1 MGNATI
7 IDVAKH
13 AGVSIKTVSR
23 VINNVKTVKPQIR
36 ERVTRAIEK
45 LDYHPNPSARG
56 LGGNRSYLLGLLY
69 DVSCGYY
76 ATSVLAGAT
85 ERSRAAKYQIVMQ
98 SCDYNAPTL
107 ADDLARNI
115 RQSRVDGVMIT
126 PPLSDLSSVSD
137 VLESH
142 HIPFVRIAP
151 GKHADIDRSV
161 FTNDRE
167 SCASMTEQ
175 LASLG
180 HQRISF
186 IIGNPDHAAVMDR
199 YRGYLDGL
207 RACGLRLDKTLV
219 VQGYNSHAS
228 GVQCARKLLNVAVS
242 KRPTA
247 IFASNDEMAA
257 GALSVAHSMG
267 LGVPEDVSVVGFDDS
282 PLASQVWPALTTIRQ
297 PISDMAA
304 EAAEL
309 LLSNLR
315 GEPSESPKHM
325 LPSTLTFRQST
336 GPAPNR
342 VRPQVGT
349 SAEGRKVKTSA

>member
-1 MGNATI
+1 
-7 IDVAKH
+7 
-13 AGVSIKTVSR
+13 
-23 VINNVKTVKPQIR
+23 
-36 ERVTRAIEK
+36 
-45 LDYHPNPSARG
+45 
-56 LGGNRSYLLGLLY
+56 
-69 DVSCGYY
+69 
-76 ATSVLAGAT
+76 
-85 ERSRAAKYQIVMQ
+85 MQ
-98 SCDYNAPTL
+98 SCDYNSPTL

-126 PPLSDLSSVSD
+126 PPLSDLGSVGD

-142 HIPFVRIAP
+142 SIPFVRIAP
-151 GKHADIDRSV
+151 GKHADTFRSV

-207 RACGLRLDKTLV
+207 RACALRLDKTLV

-228 GVQCARKLLNVAVS
+228 GVQCARKLLNVAPA

-304 EAAEL
+304 EAADL
-309 LLSNLR
+309 LLCTLR
-315 GEPSESPKHM
+315 GEPAENSRHM

-342 VRPQVGT
+342 ARPQVG
-349 SAEGRKVKTSA
+349 AGEGRGLRRA

>member
-1 MGNATI
+1 MA
-7 IDVAKH
+7 
-13 AGVSIKTVSR
+13 
-23 VINNVKTVKPQIR
+23 
-36 ERVTRAIEK
+36 RAIEK

-98 SCDYNAPTL
+98 SCDYNSPTL
-107 ADDLARNI
+107 ADDLTKTI
-115 RQSRVDGVMIT
+115 RQSRVDGVMVT
-126 PPLSDLSSVSD
+126 PPLADLGSVIE

-142 HIPFVRIAP
+142 TIPFVRIAP
-151 GKHADIDRSV
+151 GKHTDTYRTVCTD
-161 FTNDRE
+161 DRE

-180 HQRISF
+180 HQRIAF

-207 RACGLRLDKTLV
+207 RACALRLDKTLV

-228 GVQCARKLLNVAVS
+228 GVQCARKLLNVPAA

-309 LLSNLR
+309 LLRTLR
-315 GEPSESPKHM
+315 GEPADNTKHM

-342 VRPQVGT
+342 ARPQAAAPG
-349 SAEGRKVKTSA
+349 K

>member
-1 MGNATI
+1 MVNATI

-36 ERVTRAIEK
+36 ERVMRAIQK

-56 LGGNRSYLLGLLY
+56 LGGNRSYLLALLY
-69 DVSCGYY
+69 DISCGYY
-76 ATSVLAGAT
+76 ATSVLAGAM
-85 ERSRAAKYQIVMQ
+85 ECSRAANYQIVMQ
-98 SCDYNAPTL
+98 PCDYNAMSL
-107 ADDLARNI
+107 SEDVCRSV
-115 RQSRVDGVMIT
+115 RQSRADGVILT
-126 PPLSDLSSVSD
+126 PPLSDLSAVTAA
-137 VLESH
+137 VESLR
-142 HIPFVRIAP
+142 IPFVKIAP
-151 GKHADIDRSV
+151 GKHTDTYRSV
-161 FTNDRE
+161 STNDRE

-175 LASLG
+175 LVAMG
-180 HQRISF
+180 HQRIGF

-207 RACGLRLDKTLV
+207 EACGLKVDKALV

-228 GVQCARKLLNVAVS
+228 GAQSARKLLNGPAA

-267 LGVPEDVSVVGFDDS
+267 LSVPEDISIVGFDDA

-297 PISDMAA
+297 PITDMAA
-304 EAAEL
+304 EAAQL
-309 LLSNLR
+309 LLSTLTGR
-315 GEPSESPKHM
+315 PADPCRHLVPSA
-325 LPSTLTFRQST
+325 LTFRQST

-342 VRPQVGT
+342 ARRAAT
-349 SAEGRKVKTSA
+349 R